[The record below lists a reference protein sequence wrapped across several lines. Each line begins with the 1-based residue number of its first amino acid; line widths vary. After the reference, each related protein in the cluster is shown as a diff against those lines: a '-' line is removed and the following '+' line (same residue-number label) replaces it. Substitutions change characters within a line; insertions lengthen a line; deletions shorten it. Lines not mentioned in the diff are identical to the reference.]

1 MKKFFIISGIVVVVL
16 IAAISVVPFL
26 FKDKIVAKVKTTINE
41 NVNAKVDFGDFD
53 LSVWKHFPNLTFT
66 LNDLSVVGINDFKD
80 DTLCSIK
87 QFETAIN
94 LFDVVKGSNY
104 SVNAIYLR
112 SPRIFAKVLAN
123 GKANYDI
130 TKPDSS
136 KSTSATEESKPFHF
150 SLKKYAI
157 ENGYIIWD
165 DATLKQSAK
174 LVGLNHEGSGDF
186 TSDLFTLVTQTE
198 IEQLTYNFEGMN
210 YLTKVKTSYKATF
223 EIDAKNSK
231 YTFKDNELTLNAL
244 TMAFE
249 GWLAMPKDDIDMD
262 IKFGSKQTDFK
273 NIFSLVPGAFTK
285 DYNNIKTAGSMAFN
299 GFVKGTYNDTKM
311 PAYDVTLICKNGMV
325 QYPSLPKAINNI
337 NLNLNVNCPDGNVAN
352 SIIKIPACHF
362 EMGTAPFDLSLLLTQ
377 PTTAMNLD
385 MKAKGKLD
393 LGEMNKMMPMEG
405 VTKLS
410 GLMDM
415 DLTAKGSLKAVQEK
429 HYENFYADGNML
441 LKNVEYA
448 SKDFAKGVLLR
459 DMNMHFNPKNVD
471 LKSFDC
477 KLSESNIKANG
488 SLENVIGYVLTN
500 QTLGGKLNLQMD
512 YLNVDEW
519 MTPAD
524 TTQKNKTAATTNSIF
539 KVPNNIDFVMNSDV
553 KKIHYDKMDMK
564 NVNGGVSVKD
574 EKMQLQ
580 NLKAEML
587 GGSMVMSGGYSTKN
601 TVMPDI
607 DLTYDI
613 KDFDIQSSF
622 KTFNTVKKIAPF
634 AEFTKGKFTTN
645 LTMTGK
651 MLADMSPDLATING
665 SGYFSIF
672 SGSISN
678 FKPIQKIVEAL
689 QMTQYKEFPI
699 KDLKTWFEI
708 HNGKIEVKPFNI
720 KSNDLVMNISG
731 SQSLDQKIDYVIK
744 MDMPRKML
752 GAAAGAAIDQAI
764 GLANSK
770 GANFSSTDRIKF
782 DVLLGGTMINP
793 IVKTGLKDALKGKA
807 NDLKDAAEA
816 KAKEELAKAKA
827 DAEAKIKAET
837 DKAKQQAMDAANKT
851 KAEVEAKAKAEADRI
866 KNEAETKTK
875 AAADKVKEDAKNKAK
890 GALKG
895 LFK

>member
-1 MKKFFIISGIVVVVL
+1 MKKFFIISGIIVVVL

-26 FKDKIVAKVKTTINE
+26 FKDKIVTKVKTAINE

-66 LNDLSVVGINDFKD
+66 LNDLSVVGVDDFKG

-123 GKANYDI
+123 GKANYNI
-130 TKPDSS
+130 TKPS
-136 KSTSATEESKPFHF
+136 KTPENGSASESKPFHF

-165 DATLKQSAK
+165 DKTLKQSAK
-174 LVGLNHEGSGDF
+174 IVGLNHEGSGDF
-186 TSDLFTLVTQTE
+186 TSDLFTLVTQTD
-198 IEQLTYNFEGMN
+198 IEQLTYNFGGIN
-210 YLTKVKTSYKATF
+210 YLNNTKTSYKATF
-223 EIDAKNSK
+223 EIDNKNSK
-231 YTFKDNELTLNAL
+231 YTFKDNELTLNVL
-244 TMAFE
+244 TIAFE
-249 GWLAMPKDDIDMD
+249 GWLAMPKNDIDMD
-262 IKFGSKQTDFK
+262 IKFASKQTDFK

-299 GFVKGTYNDTKM
+299 GFVKGTYNDKAM
-311 PAYDVTLICKNGMV
+311 PAYNVTLLCKNGMV

-337 NLNLNVNCPDGNVAN
+337 NLDLNVNCPDGNVAN
-352 SIIKIPACHF
+352 AIIKIPTCHF

-415 DLTAKGSLKAVQEK
+415 DLAAKGSLKAVQEK
-429 HYENFYADGNML
+429 HYENFFADGNLL

-448 SKDFAKGVLLR
+448 SKDFTKGVLLR

-477 KLSESNIKANG
+477 KLSESNISATG
-488 SLENVIGYVLTN
+488 SLENVIGYALTN
-500 QTLGGKLNLQMD
+500 QTLGGNLNLKMD

-519 MTPAD
+519 MTPTSQATP
-524 TTQKNKTAATTNSIF
+524 TTDNKTQPTPTSIF
-539 KVPNNIDFVMNSDV
+539 KVPNNIDFVMTSAVN
-553 KKIHYDKMDMK
+553 KIHYTNMDLQ
-564 NVNGGVSVKD
+564 NVNGGIVVKD

-587 GGSMVMSGGYSTKN
+587 GGSMVVSGGYSTKN
-601 TVMPDI
+601 TTLPDI

-613 KDFDIQSSF
+613 KDFDIQQSF

-645 LTMTGK
+645 LSMTGK

-665 SGYFSIF
+665 NGYFSIF

-678 FKPIQKIVEAL
+678 YPPIAKIMEAL
-689 QMTQYKEFPI
+689 QMKGASELPI

-708 HNGKIEVKPFNI
+708 HNGKIEIKPFDI

-731 SQSLDQKIDYVIK
+731 TQSLDSKIDFLVK

-752 GAAAGAAIDQAI
+752 GAAAGAAIDQVI

-770 GANFSSTDRIKF
+770 GANLSSSDKIKF
-782 DVLLGGTMINP
+782 DVMIGGTNKNP
-793 IVKTGLKDALKGKA
+793 IVKTGLKDALKSKA
-807 NDLKDAAEA
+807 SDLKNEAEA
-816 KAKEELAKAKA
+816 KAKEEIAKAKA
-827 DAEAKIKAET
+827 DAEAK
-837 DKAKQQAMDAANKT
+837 
-851 KAEVEAKAKAEADRI
+851 AKAEADKI
-866 KNEAETKTK
+866 KQQGLDAANKAKQDALNAANKAKADVEAQAK
-875 AAADKVKEDAKNKAK
+875 AAADKAKQDAKNKAK
-890 GALKG
+890 DALKG

>member
-1 MKKFFIISGIVVVVL
+1 MKKFFLILGVLLVLL
-16 IAAISVVPFL
+16 IAAISVLPFL
-26 FKDKIVAKVKTTINE
+26 FKDKIVAKVKSAINE
-41 NVNAKVDFGDFD
+41 NVNAKVDFGAVD
-53 LSVWKHFPNLTFT
+53 LSIWKHFPNLSFT
-66 LNDLSVVGINDFKD
+66 LNDLSVVGINEFKG
-80 DTLCSIK
+80 DTLCSIQ

-94 LFDVVKGSNY
+94 LFDVLKGSNY

-112 SPRIFAKVLAN
+112 SPRMFAKVLGN

-130 TKPDSS
+130 MKPDSS
-136 KSTSATEESKPFHF
+136 KTTPPEESKPFHF

-157 ENGYIIWD
+157 ENGYINWE

-186 TSDLFTLVTQTE
+186 TSDLFTLVTQTS
-198 IEQLTYNFEGMN
+198 IEELTYNFGGIN
-210 YLTKVKTSYKATF
+210 YLTKIKTDYKASF
-223 EIDAKNSK
+223 EIDTKNSK

-249 GWLAMPKDDIDMD
+249 GWLAMPKEDVDMD
-262 IKFGSKQTDFK
+262 IKFASKQTDFK

-299 GFVKGTYNDTKM
+299 GFVKGTYNDTRM
-311 PAYDVTLICKNGMV
+311 PAYNVTLVCKNGMV

-337 NLNLNVNCPDGNVAN
+337 NLDLNVNCPDGNVAN
-352 SIIKIPACHF
+352 ATIKIPACHF
-362 EMGTAPFDLSLLLTQ
+362 EMGTAPFDLSLVLTQ

-393 LGEMNKMMPMEG
+393 LGEVNKMMPMEG
-405 VTKLS
+405 VTKMS

-441 LKNVEYA
+441 LKNIAYA
-448 SKDFAKGVLLR
+448 SKDFTKGILLR
-459 DMNMHFNPKNVD
+459 DMNMHFNPQNVD
-471 LKSFDC
+471 LINFDC
-477 KLSESNIKANG
+477 KLSESNIKATG
-488 SLENVIGYVLTN
+488 SLENVIGYALTN
-500 QTLGGKLNLQMD
+500 QTIGGKLNIQID

-519 MTPAD
+519 MTP
-524 TTQKNKTAATTNSIF
+524 TTEQKTAAPTQTAIF
-539 KVPNNIDFVMNSDV
+539 KVPNNVDFVMTSSVN
-553 KKIHYDKMDMK
+553 KIHYTNMDMQHI
-564 NVNGGVSVKD
+564 NGGVSIKE

-587 GGSMVMSGGYSTKN
+587 GGSMTISGGYSTKN
-601 TVMPDI
+601 TVLPDI
-607 DLTYDI
+607 DLNYDI
-613 KDFDIQSSF
+613 KDFDIQESF

-634 AEFTKGKFTTN
+634 AEFTKGKFATN

-651 MLADMSPDLATING
+651 MLADMSPDLATMNG

-678 FKPIQKIVEAL
+678 YPPIAKIMEAL
-689 QMTQYKEFPI
+689 QMKGASELPI

-708 HNGKIEVKPFNI
+708 HQGKIEIKPFDM

-731 SQSLDQKIDYVIK
+731 TQSLDSKIDYLVK

-764 GLANSK
+764 GLVNK
-770 GANFSSTDRIKF
+770 NGANLSSTDRIKF
-782 DVLLGGTMINP
+782 DVLVGGTNMNP
-793 IVKTGLKDALKGKA
+793 TVKTGLKDALKSKA

-827 DAEAKIKAET
+827 DAEAKVKAEA
-837 DKAKQQAMDAANKT
+837 DKIKQQGIEAANKAKQQAFDAANK
-851 KAEVEAKAKAEADRI
+851 AKADAEAQ
-866 KNEAETKTK
+866 TK
-875 AAADKVKEDAKNKAK
+875 AAVEKAKQDAKNKAK
-890 GALKG
+890 DALKG